1 MKALRILTFAAFL
14 ALGSAI
20 APQTASAYKYYITKP
35 DGTQEM
41 FRAKNPDAAIKYFK
55 NEYKG
60 KGVLTKRSN
69 GCGLLA
75 FK

>member
-1 MKALRILTFAAFL
+1 MKALRIFAFVAFL
-14 ALGSAI
+14 ALGSVV

-41 FRAKNPDAAIKYFK
+41 FRAKNSDAAIYHFR
-55 NEYKG
+55 NTYKG
-60 KGVLTKRSN
+60 RGVLTKRSN
-69 GCGLLA
+69 GGGVLD

>member
-1 MKALRILTFAAFL
+1 MKALRIFAFAAFL

-35 DGTQEM
+35 DGSQEM
-41 FRAKNPDAAIKYFK
+41 FEAENSAAAVNYFR
-55 NEYKG
+55 NEYQG
-60 KGVLTKRSN
+60 EGVLTKRPN
-69 GCGLLA
+69 GGGLLD

>member
-1 MKALRILTFAAFL
+1 MKTLRIFAFVVL
-14 ALGSAI
+14 GALGSAI

-35 DGTQEM
+35 DGTQKM
-41 FRAKNPDAAIKYFK
+41 FRAKSPDAAIKYFK
-55 NEYKG
+55 NEYNG

-69 GCGLLA
+69 GGGILA